1 MAERTVS
8 IVIDVTGADDAAR
21 EVKRVRSAFDDL
33 LGGGPGQN
41 DRLAGFTRRSREVG
55 QAMKEIHNAMDLR
68 DRQRAMTGDLEDL
81 FRRILTGARSAADLW
96 KNIWREVA
104 DFFRRTVQ
112 EMAGA
117 WTTNLGGIVP
127 LLPGGALG
135 FGSGGAALHGIGPF
149 SGGTLLAGS
158 SLLGGLTIGSS
169 NRIVSALGGLASG
182 ALTGFVTRGPI
193 GAVLGGIIGGIVGLF
208 RGGGG
213 QEKRH
218 DTEIA
223 NRGFVQL
230 AQILDDYS
238 HFRRDFVSAVNDAQ
252 RVWSQMQSQWVRPQ
266 SAPSQWPYFAA
277 ILRSIE
283 QTEDERNRRRQLAAL
298 GPVPEFQEGGLVGA
312 RDSGFGTRRGM
323 LARLHPGEFVMNRH
337 AVDRLGVSLLEGFNS
352 GSRVASPESRVAI
365 SLEPASAQTIGE
377 MLKRN
382 PQALEEGLL
391 VVLRRGGAASRALRG

>member
-21 EVKRVRSAFDDL
+21 QVKRVRSAFDDL
-33 LGGGPGQN
+33 LGGGQE
-41 DRLAGFTRRSREVG
+41 RLALFTRRSREVG
-55 QAMKEIHNAMDLR
+55 QAMQEIHKAMDLR
-68 DRQRAMTGDLEDL
+68 GQQRAMTGDLEDL
-81 FRRILTGARSAADLW
+81 FRRILTGARSAADVW

-127 LLPGGALG
+127 LLPGSALG
-135 FGSGGAALHGIGPF
+135 FGSGGAALQGIGPF
-149 SGGTLLAGS
+149 SGSQVLAGS
-158 SLLGGLTIGSS
+158 SLLGGLTIGSR
-169 NRIVSALGGLASG
+169 NRLVSALGGLGSG
-182 ALTGFVTRGPI
+182 ALTGFSLGGPV
-193 GAVLGGIIGGIVGLF
+193 GAVVGGIVGGLVGLF

-218 DTEIA
+218 DAEIA
-223 NRGFVQL
+223 NRGFAQL
-230 AQILDDYS
+230 AQILEDYH
-238 HFRRDFVSAVNDAQ
+238 HFRRDFASTVNDSQ

-283 QTEDERNRRRQLAAL
+283 QTEDERNRRRQMVAL
-298 GPVPEFQEGGLVGA
+298 GPLPEFAEGGFVAPASGRL
-312 RDSGFGTRRGM
+312 DSGT
-323 LARLHPGEFVMNRH
+323 LALLHSGEFVMNRQ

-352 GSRVASPESRVAI
+352 GSRIPNSESRLSIA
-365 SLEPASAQTIGE
+365 LEPASAQALGE